1 MPKTTCRQVDRQQC
15 TPQCTPTYYCE
26 VCEAEAAASDSYGS
40 PAAPVQDSYGS
51 PAAPVQDSYG
61 SPAAAPVQE
70 SYGSPRAVPAGPA
83 IPPAYQG

>member
-51 PAAPVQDSYG
+51 PAA
-61 SPAAAPVQE
+61 APVQE